1 VLRARNGEER
11 LPMTCGPPF
20 ASLLLSSIVP
30 RAPKKSRRARM
41 ISELEH
47 FHYSCDVVGLARCSH
62 SFTPARKDRALG
74 PPIQWNGRARFSFSA
89 YTNSENALAGM
100 VIADHYFITL
110 DFITLAT

>member
-11 LPMTCGPPF
+11 LPMTYMVRCLPAF
-20 ASLLLSSIVP
+20 CFLSIFP

-41 ISELEH
+41 ISESEH

-62 SFTPARKDRALG
+62 SFT
-74 PPIQWNGRARFSFSA
+74 PIQWNGRARFSFSA